1 MGGSRPSLKLP
12 ATLDCSFNK
21 QYLIDNRL
29 GSSPVANEGRD
40 RDRDRDRGEW
50 NESVVSI
57 RRCAAVVKGGRRF
70 SFNAL
75 VVVGN
80 GRGQVGWGYGKANEV
95 PPAVEKGVKD
105 AHKQMNRVHLRGTT
119 IPHAV
124 IGRYGAA
131 KVLLMPAS
139 PGTGVI
145 AGGAVRAVVESA
157 GVKDI
162 LTKSFGSN
170 NKLNLVKA
178 AIHALLQ
185 LRTKEEIARLRG
197 VSL

>member
-1 MGGSRPSLKLP
+1 V
-12 ATLDCSFNK
+12 
-21 QYLIDNRL
+21 
-29 GSSPVANEGRD
+29 SSDARE
-40 RDRDRDRGEW
+40 RDRDRGEW
-50 NESVVSI
+50 VESVVSI

-80 GRGQVGWGYGKANEV
+80 GRGQVSWGYGKANEV

-105 AHKQMNRVHLRGTT
+105 AHKQMKRVQLKGTT
-119 IPHAV
+119 IPHMV
-124 IGRYGAA
+124 VGKFGAA
-131 KVLLMPAS
+131 TVLMMPAS

-145 AGGAVRAVVESA
+145 AGGAVRAVVEAA
-157 GVKDI
+157 GIKDV
-162 LTKSFGSN
+162 LTKSFGSP

-178 AIHALLQ
+178 AIQGLTQ

-197 VSL
+197 VQI

>member
-1 MGGSRPSLKLP
+1 ESDPGRVRYRLASPS
-12 ATLDCSFNK
+12 ARWRTIVGF
-21 QYLIDNRL
+21 IFRL
-29 GSSPVANEGRD
+29 RSVSVSSEGRE
-40 RDRDRDRGEW
+40 RDRDRGEW
-50 NESVVSI
+50 VESVVSI

-105 AHKQMNRVHLRGTT
+105 AHKQMKRVNLRGGT
-119 IPHAV
+119 IPHTV
-124 IGRYGAA
+124 TGHFGAA

-145 AGGAVRAVVESA
+145 AGGAVRAVVEAA

-178 AIHALLQ
+178 AIDALTQ
-185 LRTKEEIARLRG
+185 LRTKDEIARLRG
-197 VSL
+197 VPL